1 MIVYHLKSVGG
12 LGTGCNVFMLQ
23 IWRNY
28 GGAGPWMHGMHF
40 AFGLGSTLAPM
51 VASPFLR
58 HKDQED
64 TEYFGITTLF
74 PIIGSIACLCGL
86 SFFMKGLYDKITL
99 ANELEEVSIQSS
111 ELILH

>member
-1 MIVYHLKSVGG
+1 MINCQKSIGG